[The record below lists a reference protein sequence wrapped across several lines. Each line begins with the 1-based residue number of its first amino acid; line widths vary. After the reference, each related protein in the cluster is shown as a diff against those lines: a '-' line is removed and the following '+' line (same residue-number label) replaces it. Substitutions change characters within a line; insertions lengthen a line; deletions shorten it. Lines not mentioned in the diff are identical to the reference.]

1 MNKVKF
7 LTIVVVGLVI
17 SNIALIVFMFCN
29 KPAHPKHLGP
39 RNLIIEKLGFDE
51 AQVKAYDKI
60 IEWHQDEI
68 TKTEKEVMVLKN
80 QLYST
85 LATDAQRNIKDSL
98 INEISKVQLKVEQI
112 HYKHFEDIQ
121 QLCNA
126 DQQHAFKNMT
136 KEIAAL
142 FAHPPIKGRK
152 K

>member
-7 LTIVVVGLVI
+7 LSIVTVGLVI
-17 SNIALIVFMFCN
+17 SNIALIVFMVCN

-39 RNLIIEKLGFDE
+39 RNAIIEKLSFDE
-51 AQVKAYDKI
+51 AQVKAYDKL

-68 TKTEKEVMVLKN
+68 TKTEKEVMLLKN

-85 LATDAQRNIKDSL
+85 LALDTQNSKKDSL
-98 INEISKVQLKVEQI
+98 INELGKVQLKIEGI
-112 HYKHFEDIQ
+112 HYQHFEDMKH
-121 QLCNA
+121 LCNA
-126 DQQHAFKNMT
+126 SQQQAFKNMT

>member
-7 LTIVVVGLVI
+7 LSILAIGLLI
-17 SNIALIVFMFCN
+17 SNIALIIFMICN

-39 RNLIIEKLGFDE
+39 RNKIIEKLGFDE
-51 AQVKAYDKI
+51 AQVKAYDKLI
-60 IEWHQDEI
+60 AWHQDEI
-68 TKTEKEVMVLKN
+68 TKTEKEVMTLKN

-85 LATDAQRNIKDSL
+85 LAADSQNSKKDSL
-98 INEISKVQLKVEQI
+98 INELGKVQLRIETI
-112 HYKHFEDIQ
+112 HYKHFEDMK
-121 QLCNA
+121 QLCTP
-126 DQQHAFKNMT
+126 DQQPAFNTMT

>member
-17 SNIALIVFMFCN
+17 SNIALIIFMICN

-39 RNLIIEKLGFDE
+39 RNIIIEKLGFDE
-51 AQVKAYDKI
+51 TQVKAYDKL

-68 TKTEKEVMVLKN
+68 TKTEKDAMHLKN

-85 LATDAQRNIKDSL
+85 LALDSQSKVTDSL
-98 INEISKVQLKVEQI
+98 INELGKAQLKVEQI
-112 HYKHFEDIQ
+112 HYKHFEDIR

-126 DQQHAFKNMT
+126 NQQQAFKNMT

-142 FAHPPIKGRK
+142 FAHPPIKGRNK
-152 K
+152 